1 MSRHDRA
8 VLKKPDGESL
18 DLQQTEIDA
27 PALPIE
33 QMEKAEKFRPEI
45 NTWLMEQTAR
55 EAEDRRKRQH
65 RIDTFVFIGRAVP
78 SPESRS
84 ALWPSH
90 SSGAKNNRGKL
101 HRFPE
106 SARFFSIKPIISR
119 RRRSWSGWAGLR

>member
-65 RIDTFVFIGRAVP
+65 RIDTFVFIERLTGQIFGLVIGVVGVGGGAWV
-78 SPESRS
+78 
-84 ALWPSH
+84 AL
-90 SSGAKNNRGKL
+90 SGE
-101 HRFPE
+101 P
-106 SARFFSIKPIISR
+106 
-119 RRRSWSGWAGLR
+119 WAGGSIAGVSIGTLAVAFLRREK